1 MKKCIMIINPNSGR
15 KHKIINKSKIQK
27 IFLKYGYE
35 VSIIFTEYKGHA
47 SCLIQEVSADLVV
60 SVGGDGTYNE
70 IMTGNFKRK
79 SPLII
84 SHIPLGTAN
93 DIGAMYGYKR
103 SLYKNIELLLNGKVK
118 KIDICLINGRPF
130 TYVAALGKFANVS
143 YDTPRALKKKY
154 GYLAYLIEGLK
165 EFRKDT
171 KKYSIEYNV
180 NNKEEQIET
189 SFILISNANRIAGI
203 NNFYKDIKLDDDCF
217 EVLFCELTDK
227 KEILRSL
234 YYLKNGDI
242 SNTKGFRFYKT
253 NKLVLNFKDKMG
265 TYFSVDGEKLEDS
278 NLNYE
283 ISIKKGVEILMPL
296 KNIDKLFLNKE

>member
-1 MKKCIMIINPNSGR
+1 MKKCVIIINPHSGR
-15 KHKIINKSKIQK
+15 NHKTIDTNKIEK
-27 IFLKYGYE
+27 IFLKYDYE
-35 VSIIFTEYKGHA
+35 ATIYFTEYKGHA
-47 SCLIQEVSADLVV
+47 SKIIQQISADLVV

-70 IMTGNFKRK
+70 IMTGNFKREE
-79 SPLII
+79 PLII

-93 DIGAMYGYKR
+93 DIGVMYGYKR

-118 KIDICLINGRPF
+118 KIDICMINGRPF

-143 YDTPRALKKKY
+143 YETPRALKKKY

-171 KKYSIEYNV
+171 KKYPIEYEV
-180 NNKEEQIET
+180 NGKKENIEA

-203 NNFYKDIKLDDDCF
+203 NNFYQNIKLDDDCF
-217 EVLFCELTDK
+217 EVLFCELTDPA
-227 KEILRSL
+227 EILKSL

-242 SNTKGFRFYKT
+242 SIVPGFRFYKT
-253 NKLVLNFKDKMG
+253 NNLKLNFKSEIE
-265 TYFSVDGEKLEDS
+265 TYFSVDGEKLEED
-278 NLNYE
+278 NKKYQ
-283 ISIKKGVEILMPL
+283 IDIKRGVEILMPL